1 MAMVFCHRNGKPRR
15 SIRTAWER
23 ACAAAGIEDL
33 HVRGLRATCATRL
46 QEGGATEFDV
56 KLALGHSVGSMGV
69 TGRYI
74 DPHEDHRRRIAELTV
89 RRKSDKVVPLR
100 ERNLAK
106 NGTDLVREANV
117 QIGDLVTS

>member
-1 MAMVFCHRNGKPRR
+1 MASR
-15 SIRTAWER
+15 
-23 ACAAAGIEDL
+23 AAAGIEDL